1 MRTSSSGT
9 FLLPSLPQAITLLE
23 WTYSCV
29 LLLSNINIHFVKG
42 NKKRRIHTY
51 SKENEFW
58 WNLFYG
64 HRPLVRKPISGKHL
78 VYASIHLQAKYIQ
91 HWCCLILRDL
101 IWLHFLCSNFPSY
114 MINIPGQSHQHQAS
128 FPNWKQHL
136 LRWIQTLH
144 HGQVDVDVFHNK
156 GQPISINNNGHMSSG
171 KDILGSWT

>member
-9 FLLPSLPQAITLLE
+9 FLLPSFPQAITLLE
-23 WTYSCV
+23 WTYSYV
-29 LLLSNINIHFVKG
+29 PLLSTIKIHFVKG

-78 VYASIHLQAKYIQ
+78 VYASIHFQAKYIQ

-101 IWLHFLCSNFPSY
+101 IWLHFLCSNFGRSVWNFCHCSNTVQLKGIWCSRHWIIHFEYATAKFLAIHDVPG
-114 MINIPGQSHQHQAS
+114 IQDNAQIPLWGL
-128 FPNWKQHL
+128 FI
-136 LRWIQTLH
+136 RTLY
-144 HGQVDVDVFHNK
+144 F
-156 GQPISINNNGHMSSG
+156 
-171 KDILGSWT
+171 L